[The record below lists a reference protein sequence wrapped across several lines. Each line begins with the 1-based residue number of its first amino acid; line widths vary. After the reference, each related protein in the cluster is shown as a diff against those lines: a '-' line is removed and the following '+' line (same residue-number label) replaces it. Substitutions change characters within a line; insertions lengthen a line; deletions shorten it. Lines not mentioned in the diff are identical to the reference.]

1 MLRSKVCERLH
12 ALIYRNFW
20 KSFWL
25 ARELF
30 LGRIKMIF
38 VNMYIAKRV
47 HDLAD
52 VAPQYLR
59 DDMREERIT
68 CDVEGDA
75 QKNVGTSLVELERHL
90 LVLDV
95 HLIHVVADGEVVHF
109 LGLCHCIQI
118 FRIPRSNDGVMCTR
132 VLLQFLNCP
141 IQRVN
146 SATIFR
152 RPRPPHLSVD
162 AWKLAVLTRE

>member
-1 MLRSKVCERLH
+1 MLRSKVSERLH

-38 VNMYIAKRV
+38 VDMYIAKRV
-47 HDLAD
+47 HELAD

-59 DDMREERIT
+59 DNVRKKRVA

-75 QKNVGTSLVELERHL
+75 EENVRTALIELERHL

-95 HLIHVVADGEVVHF
+95 HLIHIVADGEVVHLF
-109 LGLCHCIQI
+109 GFCH
-118 FRIPRSNDGVMCTR
+118 
-132 VLLQFLNCP
+132 
-141 IQRVN
+141 
-146 SATIFR
+146 
-152 RPRPPHLSVD
+152 
-162 AWKLAVLTRE
+162 AVEVFWVP